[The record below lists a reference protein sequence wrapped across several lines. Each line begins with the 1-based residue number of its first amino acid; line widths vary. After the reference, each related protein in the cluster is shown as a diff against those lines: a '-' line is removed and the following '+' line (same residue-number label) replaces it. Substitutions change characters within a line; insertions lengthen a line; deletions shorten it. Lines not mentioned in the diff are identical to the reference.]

1 MEKSKEL
8 HFFFAG
14 NGISC
19 SEEGDKGFTG
29 HISKTRHINITPGK
43 TFTRENLQKI
53 YDMADSGN
61 MIFSNGNTLGYLVL
75 NPIHKPTKEYIN
87 NITNEVYQLS
97 VEVIDG
103 KKYVCTR
110 DGQIFSDDPNKYQDI
125 PIVSNPENKKFL
137 LTNYSK
143 EYDGHTLYR
152 IRALKDFAGTG
163 MAVIEVSHRSKE
175 WGEVMDE
182 CRSLWKELL
191 NIPDTHEV
199 LFLGGGASLQFL
211 YVAMN
216 FLEKK
221 AAYLETG
228 VWAKKALK
236 EAKGIG
242 DAYALASSADKT
254 YSYIPKGYVIPE
266 DIDYFHIT
274 TNNTIYG
281 TEIRYDM
288 DCPVPLIADMSSDI
302 MSRPVD
308 VSKYALIYGGAQKN
322 VGPAGVTFA
331 IVRKDALGKVSR
343 YIPTMLDYRTH
354 VDGASMFNTPPVF
367 SIFVMNETLKWL
379 KGIGGVEAIN
389 KINVGKAELLYN
401 EIDRNPL
408 FVGTAAKEDRSI
420 MNVCFV
426 MAPGYEALQDEF
438 MAYAKEHGMVGIKGH
453 RSVGGFRASIYNA
466 CPVESVEA
474 LVSCMQEFAAKKA

>member
-1 MEKSKEL
+1 MKKVHNFNAGPCVLPDSAIEKSIE
-8 HFFFAG
+8 
-14 NGISC
+14 
-19 SEEGDKGFTG
+19 
-29 HISKTRHINITPGK
+29 
-43 TFTRENLQKI
+43 
-53 YDMADSGN
+53 
-61 MIFSNGNTLGYLVL
+61 
-75 NPIHKPTKEYIN
+75 
-87 NITNEVYQLS
+87 
-97 VEVIDG
+97 
-103 KKYVCTR
+103 
-110 DGQIFSDDPNKYQDI
+110 
-125 PIVSNPENKKFL
+125 
-137 LTNYSK
+137 
-143 EYDGHTLYR
+143 
-152 IRALKDFAGTG
+152 ALKDFEGTG

-175 WGEVMDE
+175 WQAVMDE
-182 CRSLWKELL
+182 CRALWKELL

-199 LFLGGGASLQFL
+199 LFLGGGASMEFL

-236 EAKGIG
+236 EAKGLG
-242 DAYALASSADKT
+242 EAYAIASSADKT
-254 YSYIPKGYVIPE
+254 YSYIPKGYEIPT
-266 DIDYFHIT
+266 DLDYFHIT

-281 TEIRYDM
+281 TEIPYDM

-308 VSKYALIYGGAQKN
+308 VGKYALIYGGAQKN
-322 VGPAGVTFA
+322 VGPAGVSFA

-354 VDGASMFNTPPVF
+354 IDGGSMFNTPPVF

-389 KINVGKAELLYN
+389 KINREKAALLYS

-408 FVGTAAKEDRSI
+408 FKGTAAKEDRSI

-426 MAPGYEALQDEF
+426 MAPGHEDLQDEF
-438 MAYAKEHGMVGIKGH
+438 LTFAKERGMVGIKGH

-466 CPVESVEA
+466 CPMESVQA
-474 LVSCMQEFAAKKA
+474 LVDCMQEFETLKK